1 MKRQDSPLTESSETE
16 SEVEVILSTTQYR
29 DSIKWKIGTAK
40 ADDSKDSVKKP
51 KKSAGEVLKRVIVG
65 FMVLAWYVCPMY
77 VHPLCVQAVTCHM
90 ALIVHGEAFSMAQK
104 TIDAP

>member
-16 SEVEVILSTTQYR
+16 SEHEVVLSTTEYT
-29 DSIKWKIGTAK
+29 DSIKWKIGTSK
-40 ADDSKDSVKKP
+40 ADSKDAVAKP

-77 VHPLCVQAVTCHM
+77 VHPLCV
-90 ALIVHGEAFSMAQK
+90 
-104 TIDAP
+104 